1 MYYMQN
7 VDQINDIMTGFLDNL
22 VEIAKIHTEF
32 KEALGDE
39 HEYTKLAKSL
49 VSIFNQYQS
58 FYVYIKDEEDFANL
72 LTEVSKTALTVLS
85 FKPYEML
92 EGSNLKR
99 KKQLKEM
106 KQDREEA
113 LAKLSEE
120 IDLVNK
126 KIDEALEER
135 KNNHEENNTEA

>member
-1 MYYMQN
+1 MQN
-7 VDQINDIMTGFLDNL
+7 VDEINDIMTGFLDNL

-32 KEALGDE
+32 KEALGEE

-58 FYVYIKDEEDFANL
+58 FYVYIKDEKDFANL
-72 LTEVSKTALTVLS
+72 LTKVSKTALKVLS
-85 FKPYEML
+85 FKPYELL

-99 KKQLKEM
+99 KKQLKDM
-106 KQDREEA
+106 KKEREEA
-113 LAKLSEE
+113 LKELSLE
-120 IDLVNK
+120 IDNVNL

-135 KNNHEENNTEA
+135 KKDEKDNTEAW

>member
-1 MYYMQN
+1 MQN
-7 VDQINDIMTGFLDNL
+7 VDEINDIMTGFLDNL

-32 KEALGDE
+32 KEALGEE

-58 FYVYIKDEEDFANL
+58 FYVYIKDEEGFANL
-72 LTEVSKTALTVLS
+72 LTEVSKTALKVLS
-85 FKPYEML
+85 FKPYELL

-99 KKQLKEM
+99 KKQLKDM
-106 KQDREEA
+106 KKEREEA
-113 LAKLSEE
+113 LEKLSLE
-120 IDLVNK
+120 IDKVNL

-135 KNNHEENNTEA
+135 KNNEKDNTEA